1 MPMITEMPVPLPSVG
16 EQLCIADCLFSLE
29 HQITAQSEKLEILR
43 THKRGLM
50 QQLFPNPSEFE
61 S

>member
-1 MPMITEMPVPLPSVG
+1 MPPDGDIGLA
-16 EQLCIADCLFSLE
+16 EQQRIADCLSSVDDL
-29 HQITAQSEKLEILR
+29 IAVQSEKLESLR
-43 THKRGLM
+43 THKCGLM